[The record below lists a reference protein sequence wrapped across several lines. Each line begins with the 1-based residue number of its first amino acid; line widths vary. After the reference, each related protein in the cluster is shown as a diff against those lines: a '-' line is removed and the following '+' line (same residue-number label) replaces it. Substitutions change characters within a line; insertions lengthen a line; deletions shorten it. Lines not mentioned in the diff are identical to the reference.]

1 MQTVPSHLTRHLAPL
16 CVALLVVLAFAV
28 SGASLW
34 GSTATTSPAHT
45 AAVRSPSVPPRPTEP
60 PPAIEPLVLLEM
72 TPDRAREINA
82 AIPFVAGKIAP
93 ARPFMPAGSPADRER
108 ALTCLAAAVWYEA
121 GDDPV
126 GQRAVAQVVLN
137 RVRHPAYPKTVC
149 GVVFQGS
156 ERQTGC
162 QFTFTCDGA
171 MTRTPSAEAW
181 QRARDIA
188 EKALG
193 GFVEKVVGTAT
204 HYHTDWVVPYWS
216 GSLDKIA
223 EVHTHLFFRWPGWWG
238 QPGAFSGRYAGGE
251 VMDARLLT
259 LAGEAAAPQGTLTA
273 TAEEMAVQAIT
284 AEGAP
289 LKDRP
294 ALDVPGVAPAS
305 LKGNV
310 VRLANDSGT
319 EFGLELDP
327 RAYPG
332 SYAIVAFALCKGKPA
347 CIVAGWT
354 RPELIPAALPVP
366 IPSLRTVSF
375 LYRKNVELGRDQ
387 SFWNCRQLARDDP
400 AQCLPGTG
408 PVRQ

>member
-1 MQTVPSHLTRHLAPL
+1 V
-16 CVALLVVLAFAV
+16 AFAV
-28 SGASLW
+28 SVASLW
-34 GSTATTSPAHT
+34 GKVPPHQPGARTVSARTARI
-45 AAVRSPSVPPRPTEP
+45 VPRPTEP

-72 TPDRAREINA
+72 TPDGARAINA
-82 AIPFVAGKIAP
+82 AIPFVAGPIAP
-93 ARPFMPAGSPADRER
+93 ARPFILAGSPADRER

-171 MTRTPSAEAW
+171 MTRTPSGAAW
-181 QRARDIA
+181 QRARDVA
-188 EKALG
+188 GKALG

-223 EVHTHLFFRWPGWWG
+223 EVNTHLFFRWPGWWG

-259 LAGEAAAPQGTLTA
+259 LAGEAAAVPPGTLTA

-284 AEGAP
+284 DEGAP
-289 LKDRP
+289 PKNRP

-332 SYAIVAFALCKGKPA
+332 SYAIVAYALCKAKPA
-347 CIVAGWT
+347 CIVAGWM

-366 IPSLRTVSF
+366 VPALRTVSF
-375 LYRKNVELGRDQ
+375 LYRKNVDLGRDQ

-408 PVRQ
+408 PAR

>member
-1 MQTVPSHLTRHLAPL
+1 LTRNLPSIL
-16 CVALLVVLAFAV
+16 VALFVIAALAVATVSLRWPVAPQPSARIAAAARAPHVV
-28 SGASLW
+28 
-34 GSTATTSPAHT
+34 
-45 AAVRSPSVPPRPTEP
+45 PRPTEP

-72 TPDRAREINA
+72 TPDRARAINA
-82 AIPFVAGKIAP
+82 AIPFVPGKIAP
-93 ARPFMPAGSPADRER
+93 ARPFILAGTPADRER

-156 ERQTGC
+156 ERRTGC

-171 MTRTPSAEAW
+171 MTRTPSPEAW
-181 QRARDIA
+181 QRARGIA
-188 EKALG
+188 EKALAG
-193 GFVEKVVGTAT
+193 AVEKVVGTAT

-238 QPGAFSGRYAGGE
+238 QPGAFSGRYTGGE
-251 VMDARLLT
+251 ALDPRLIS
-259 LAGEAAAPQGTLTA
+259 LAGEAAPPPAALTP
-273 TAEEMAVQAIT
+273 TAESMAMQAIA
-284 AEGAP
+284 AEGP
-289 LKDRP
+289 VLKDRP

-305 LKGNV
+305 LKGNI

-327 RAYPG
+327 RAFPG
-332 SYAIVAFALCKGKPA
+332 SYAVVAYALCKAKSA
-347 CIVAGWT
+347 CIVAGWI

-366 IPSLRTVSF
+366 LPALRTVSF
-375 LYRKNVELGRDQ
+375 LYRKNVDIGRDQ
-387 SFWNCRQLARDDP
+387 AFWNCRQLAREDP
-400 AQCLPGTG
+400 AQCLPGTEA
-408 PVRQ
+408 PRE